1 MYDKTIQ
8 VVINEHQ
15 KRRIQTRIKH
25 LESLKVIC
33 IKDRG
38 MNTLKGFELEQ
49 KQTAYEDELVKL
61 KRKYEEE

>member
-1 MYDKTIQ
+1 
-8 VVINEHQ
+8 
-15 KRRIQTRIKH
+15 
-25 LESLKVIC
+25 
-33 IKDRG
+33 